1 MHFSRILTHPKLVA
15 AGALAIAL
23 LVGSGT
29 ANADFPVIDILN
41 LRQAISRLHQLSAMY
56 IQGKAQLQQVQL
68 QYDLAV
74 RMAEQIPNL
83 PARYRAEFAVWTP
96 ITGPDTFG
104 NTAAWIKAEN
114 NGGAAEAAQGYLAAS
129 TPLSDYPAASFNAL
143 PPEAQAR
150 VKAEYAT
157 MDMGDA
163 VQVSAINTV
172 GEIRAH
178 SEALQAQLN
187 RLDADSFSEDPA
199 MNTTAALLN
208 KINAS
213 DDLILHSL
221 QDTNKLM
228 VTLAEEA
235 ILAQKSRRD
244 MEAGTTDVNIAY
256 RAQFPSLMSGI
267 TQNMTQ
273 DLQNFKFSTGSG
285 Q

>member
-1 MHFSRILTHPKLVA
+1 MKVLNHPKLIA
-15 AGALAIAL
+15 ASALIFAL

-29 ANADFPVIDILN
+29 ANADFPVVDILN
-41 LRQAISRLHQLSAMY
+41 LRQAISRLHELSAMY
-56 IQGKAQLQQVQL
+56 IQGKAQLQQVEL

-74 RMAEQIPNL
+74 RMAQQIPNL
-83 PARYRAEFAVWTP
+83 PARYRAAFTIWTP

-104 NTAAWIKAEN
+104 NTATWIKAEN
-114 NGGAAEAAQGYLAAS
+114 IGGAAEAAQGYLAAS
-129 TPLSDYPAASFNAL
+129 TPLADYSAASFNAL

-150 VKAEYAT
+150 LRAEYAT

-163 VQVSAINTV
+163 VQVNAINTV

-187 RLDADSFSEDPA
+187 QLDADSFSEDPA

-235 ILAQKSRRD
+235 ILARKSQRD
-244 MEAGTTDVNIAY
+244 IEAGMTDANIAY
-256 RAQFPSLMSGI
+256 RAQFPTLMASV

-273 DLQNFKFSTGSG
+273 DLENFKFTTEGN
-285 Q
+285 

>member
-1 MHFSRILTHPKLVA
+1 MKILNHPRLIAASALVV
-15 AGALAIAL
+15 AL

-83 PARYRAEFAVWTP
+83 PARYRAEFAVWAP

-104 NTAAWIKAEN
+104 NTSAWIKAEN
-114 NGGAAEAAQGYLAAS
+114 AGGATVAIQGYLAAS
-129 TPLSDYPAASFNAL
+129 IPLADYSAASFNAL

-150 VKAEYAT
+150 IKAEYAT

-187 RLDADSFSEDPA
+187 QLDADSFSEDPA

-235 ILAQKSRRD
+235 ILAQKSQRD
-244 MEAGTTDVNIAY
+244 VEVGTTDSNITY
-256 RAQFPSLMSGI
+256 RAQFPTLMAGV

-273 DLQNFKFSTGSG
+273 DLQNFNFTTDAN
-285 Q
+285 

>member
-1 MHFSRILTHPKLVA
+1 MKFLNHPRLIATSALVV
-15 AGALAIAL
+15 AL

-29 ANADFPVIDILN
+29 ASADFPVVDILN

-56 IQGKAQLQQVQL
+56 IQGKAQLEQIQL

-83 PARYRAEFAVWTP
+83 PARYRAEFAVWAP

-104 NTAAWIKAEN
+104 NTSAWINAEN
-114 NGGAAEAAQGYLAAS
+114 NGGAVEAARGYLAAS
-129 TPLSDYPAASFNAL
+129 TPLSDYSAASFDAL
-143 PPEAQAR
+143 PPQAQER
-150 VKAEYAT
+150 LKAEYAT

-163 VQVSAINTV
+163 VQVNAINTV

-187 RLDADSFSEDPA
+187 QLDADSLSENPA

-235 ILAQKSRRD
+235 ILTQKSQRD
-244 MEAGTTDVNIAY
+244 LEAGTTDANIAY
-256 RAQFPSLMSGI
+256 RTQFPTVMAGV

-273 DLQNFKFSTGSG
+273 DLQSFSFTTNGN
-285 Q
+285 

>member
-1 MHFSRILTHPKLVA
+1 MKILNHPKLIA
-15 AGALAIAL
+15 ASALIFAL

-29 ANADFPVIDILN
+29 ANADFPVVDILN
-41 LRQAISRLHQLSAMY
+41 LRQAISRLHELSAMY

-104 NTAAWIKAEN
+104 NTEAWIKAEN
-114 NGGAAEAAQGYLAAS
+114 IGGAAEAAQGYLAAS
-129 TPLSDYPAASFNAL
+129 TPLVDYSAASFNAL

-150 VKAEYAT
+150 LRAEYAT

-163 VQVSAINTV
+163 VQVNAINTV

-187 RLDADSFSEDPA
+187 QLDADSFSEDPA

-235 ILAQKSRRD
+235 ILARKSQRD
-244 MEAGTTDVNIAY
+244 IKAGTTDANIAY
-256 RAQFPSLMSGI
+256 RAQFPTVMASV

-273 DLQNFKFSTGSG
+273 DLENFKFTTEGN
-285 Q
+285 

>member
-1 MHFSRILTHPKLVA
+1 MNLMKHPTIVCA
-15 AGALAIAL
+15 CALAFAL
-23 LVGSGT
+23 LAASPG
-29 ANADFPVIDILN
+29 ANADFPVVDILN
-41 LRQAISRLHQLSAMY
+41 LKQAITRLQELRTMY
-56 IQGKAQLQQVQL
+56 AQGQAQLQQVQL
-68 QYDLAV
+68 QYDLAA

-83 PARYRAEFAVWTP
+83 PARYRAAFAVWAP

-104 NTAAWIKAEN
+104 NASAWIAAEN
-114 NGGAAEAAQGYLAAS
+114 SGGTAEAAQGYLAAS
-129 TPLSDYPAASFNAL
+129 TPLSDYSAASFNEL

-150 VKAEYAT
+150 LKAEYAT

-163 VQVSAINTV
+163 TQVSAINTV

-187 RLDADSFSEDPA
+187 QLDADSFSEDPA

-221 QDTNKLM
+221 QDTNRLM

-235 ILAQKSRRD
+235 ILARKSQRD
-244 MEAGTTDVNIAY
+244 MEAGATDANIAY
-256 RAQFPSLMSGI
+256 RTQFPTVMTGV

-273 DLQNFKFSTGSG
+273 DLQNFSFTTNGN
-285 Q
+285 